1 MQAFDVFTARDLR
14 NRSGELLK
22 GATEGNMAVITKH
35 GKPSVL
41 AIPFDSKLLNHGVHK
56 AMALQL
62 FSSGHS
68 TLQQAARFADIPL
81 ESFINLLGECGIDA
95 VDYPADELESDL
107 ENALAAADHC

>member
-1 MQAFDVFTARDLR
+1 MPSFEIFTARDLR

-22 GATEGNMAVITKH
+22 GSEEGNLAIITKH

-41 AIPFDSKLLNHGVHK
+41 AIPFDKKLLTHGAHR

-62 FSSGHS
+62 FSNGIY
-68 TLQQAARFADIPL
+68 TMQQAARFADMSL
-81 ESFINLLGECGIDA
+81 EGFISLLGEFGIDA

-107 ENALAAADHC
+107 ENALAAVNHR

>member
-1 MQAFDVFTARDLR
+1 MQAVDLFTARDLR

-22 GATEGNMAVITKH
+22 GATQGNMAVITKH

-41 AIPFDSKLLNHGVHK
+41 AIPFDSTLLNLGVHR

-68 TLQQAARFADIPL
+68 TLQQAARFSDMPL
-81 ESFINLLGECGIDA
+81 ESFISLLGECGIDA
-95 VDYPADELESDL
+95 VDYAADDYDSDL
-107 ENALAAADHC
+107 ENALAVADNC